1 MRETSE
7 RSPMASASHPND
19 LSLRRNHSSPTA
31 RPSKTNAAEV
41 TNWRAW
47 MRLLKETS
55 GGAEALDARDLACQY
70 FDHLGIP
77 LRSGSRAQYG
87 HRCIGGEPR
96 PVRPVVHQGIECIA
110 YRNNSSES
118 RNLPPAKTVRIAAAV
133 VTLVV
138 MPDDR
143 KNARRGLQRPH
154 GCLADPHML
163 SHARGLD
170 LVERAGLEQDR
181 VGHADLSDV
190 VDDSA
195 SIEGVERVLSQSD
208 PTSEV
213 ASRLSDSLGVPFCEC
228 VLRFNR
234 GGEREDH
241 LLGAVERVVERL
253 QAQSRAHPSGELRS
267 LH

>member
-1 MRETSE
+1 
-7 RSPMASASHPND
+7 MADA
-19 LSLRRNHSSPTA
+19 
-31 RPSKTNAAEV
+31 TN
-41 TNWRAW
+41 
-47 MRLLKETS
+47 
-55 GGAEALDARDLACQY
+55 
-70 FDHLGIP
+70 P
-77 LRSGSRAQYG
+77 
-87 HRCIGGEPR
+87 
-96 PVRPVVHQGIECIA
+96 
-110 YRNNSSES
+110 SES
-118 RNLPPAKTVRIAAAV
+118 GNPAPVKTVGIAAAV
-133 VTLVV
+133 VTLGV

-143 KNARRGLQRPH
+143 KKARRGLQRPNDR
-154 GCLADPHML
+154 LADRDML

-190 VDDSA
+190 VDDAA

-241 LLGAVERVVERL
+241 LLGAVE
-253 QAQSRAHPSGELRS
+253 
-267 LH
+267 